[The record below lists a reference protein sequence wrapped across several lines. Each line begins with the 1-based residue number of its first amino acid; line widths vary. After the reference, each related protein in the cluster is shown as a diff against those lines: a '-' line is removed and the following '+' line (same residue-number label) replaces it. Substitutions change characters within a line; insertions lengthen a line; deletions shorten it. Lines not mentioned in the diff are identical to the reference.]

1 MATILII
8 EDRQPDRNLLTTILR
23 TRGHEILEASDG
35 QEALDLLAQTG
46 PDLVI
51 SDILMPTLDGY
62 DFVRRMRTMPARAA
76 TPVIFYTAT
85 YHEREALALARQC
98 GVFGILTKPSP
109 SQVILATVDAALGSI
124 VQMPSAPL
132 DRAGFERGHLDL
144 VSTTLAARIDQF
156 EAEKDRMNAVLAV
169 AQQIAAERDPHSL
182 LNKVCAEARDVT
194 LAQHAVV
201 GLLPEEGSS
210 REMLYTCGL
219 DAATT
224 AGMKPPPVGSTL
236 LSEVVQEG
244 RSVRRRNPEVRPEEL
259 GLPADHPTVSSLLS
273 VPIATS
279 SRVYGWLSLGNKL
292 GADEFTDVDERVAAT
307 LAAHAAIAYEAAHQ
321 FDDLHRRVTALERE
335 LHRTS
340 DRVREEERAQLS
352 RTLHDQMGQAL
363 VIVKFDFQWLAS
375 QILPVAEPSRSDITE
390 MIDSI
395 LRRLDET
402 MASIRAAAS
411 DLRPAVLDKLG
422 LVAAIEWQA
431 EEFERRSG
439 IRCRVNSRID
449 EIDLEPARAA
459 AAFGIVQEALTNV
472 LRHAH
477 ATRATV
483 TVRRSAT
490 ALTLGIADNGRGI
503 SDRDLA
509 NGGSLGLIGMRERA
523 VLLGGRLDVRKGRR
537 TGTVVRLTVPLT
549 PTRGPRGRA

>member
-169 AQQIAAERDPHSL
+169 AQQIAAERDLHSL

>member
-1 MATILII
+1 V
-8 EDRQPDRNLLTTILR
+8 
-23 TRGHEILEASDG
+23 LE
-35 QEALDLLAQTG
+35 
-46 PDLVI
+46 
-51 SDILMPTLDGY
+51 
-62 DFVRRMRTMPARAA
+62 
-76 TPVIFYTAT
+76 
-85 YHEREALALARQC
+85 H
-98 GVFGILTKPSP
+98 
-109 SQVILATVDAALGSI
+109 
-124 VQMPSAPL
+124 
-132 DRAGFERGHLDL
+132 
-144 VSTTLAARIDQF
+144 
-156 EAEKDRMNAVLAV
+156 
-169 AQQIAAERDPHSL
+169 
-182 LNKVCAEARDVT
+182 
-194 LAQHAVV
+194 
-201 GLLPEEGSS
+201 
-210 REMLYTCGL
+210 
-219 DAATT
+219 
-224 AGMKPPPVGSTL
+224 
-236 LSEVVQEG
+236 
-244 RSVRRRNPEVRPEEL
+244 
-259 GLPADHPTVSSLLS
+259 
-273 VPIATS
+273 
-279 SRVYGWLSLGNKL
+279 
-292 GADEFTDVDERVAAT
+292 
-307 LAAHAAIAYEAAHQ
+307 
-321 FDDLHRRVTALERE
+321 E

-352 RTLHDQMGQAL
+352 RTLHDQVGQAL

-375 QILPVAEPSRSDITE
+375 QILPVTEPSRSDITE

-411 DLRPAVLDKLG
+411 ELRPAVLDRLG

-439 IRCRVNSRID
+439 IRCRVHSRID

-490 ALTLGIADNGRGI
+490 ALTLTVADNGRGI

-537 TGTVVRLTVPLT
+537 TGTVVRLTVPLS
-549 PTRGPRGRA
+549 PSRGPRGRA